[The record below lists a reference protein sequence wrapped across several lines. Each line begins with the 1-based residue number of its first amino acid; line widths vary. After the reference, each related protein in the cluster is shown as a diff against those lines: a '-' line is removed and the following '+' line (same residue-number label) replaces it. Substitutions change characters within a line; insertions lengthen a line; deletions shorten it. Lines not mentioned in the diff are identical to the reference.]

1 MTTVAFNLF
10 EMNDYQDALT
20 LEGVYQRYA
29 SFAGVQK
36 FKFDDSIRGFKSA
49 KWTTITNVSYSG
61 DYVSITGGGT
71 AAVSI
76 AWFADAM
83 PHSFVADMY
92 AHLGTWGFA
101 VRGNGSDTYYKILY
115 DSTRITLYKTV
126 SAGDQTF
133 ASKALHG
140 EEIITGSKVRIAVSD
155 AQFSA
160 DSPGRIIYISV
171 WVNDQLLLSFSDNVQ
186 DNIPPLRFGVVIPVS
201 SATTLYSNLR
211 VANMGEMIVWSSED
225 PGENPQG
232 AIQRAIED
240 RYIKSWIRW
249 DGSLR
254 AWKPVARTTY
264 LTIPTTKDLGLQRI
278 LDIKQ
283 IFSHVR
289 MLGAFQWVQVSDPD
303 LERRFGHR
311 FREVNNTALW
321 NADDC
326 FREAQRLITRAKEQ
340 ANMLQM
346 NTIGLIYAELEDRL
360 KLPDMANAGSYI
372 DYIIDSID
380 WTAEAAT
387 LKANLRVR
395 QYYYGEP

>member
-1 MTTVAFNLF
+1 MTSVTFNIF
-10 EMNDYQDALT
+10 EMNDQQDALT
-20 LEGVYQRYA
+20 LEGVYQKYA
-29 SFAGVQK
+29 SYAGVQK
-36 FKFDDSIRGFKSA
+36 FKFDDAIRGFKTA
-49 KWTTITNVSYSG
+49 KWTAITNVSYSG
-61 DYVSITGGGT
+61 DYVAITGGGT
-71 AAVSI
+71 GSNAI
-76 AWFADAM
+76 AWYSDDM
-83 PHSFVADMY
+83 PHSFVAEMY
-92 AHLGTWGFA
+92 AHISTWGFA
-101 VRGNGSDTYYKILY
+101 LRGNGTDTYYKVVY
-115 DSTRITLYKTV
+115 DSSRITLYKTTG
-126 SAGDQTF
+126 AGDLTF

-140 EEIITGSKVRIAVSD
+140 EEIVAGAKVRVAVSD

-160 DSPGRIIYISV
+160 DSPGRIIYISL
-171 WVNDQLLLSFSDNVQ
+171 WINDQLLLSFSDNVLTT
-186 DNIPPLRFGVVIPVS
+186 IPPLKFGVIIPTS
-201 SATTLYSNLR
+201 AATTLYSNLR

-225 PGENPQG
+225 PGENMQG

-264 LTIPTTKDLGLQRI
+264 LTIPKTKDFGLQRI

-303 LERRFGHR
+303 LARRFGHR

-326 FREAQRLITRAKEQ
+326 YREAQRLITRAKEQ
-340 ANMLQM
+340 ANMVQM
-346 NTIGLIYAELEDRL
+346 NTLGLIYLELEDRV
-360 KLPDMANAGSYI
+360 KLPDMANDGSYI
-372 DYIIDSID
+372 DYIVDSID
-380 WTAEAAT
+380 WSADVAT
-387 LKANLRVR
+387 FRANIRAR